1 MSKYAQDFNLEWL
14 DIIIDNGQSI
24 KLKLLFVEL
33 NLFEDLFSFT
43 CSGNVIL
50 EDALGLIQKLKLD
63 GSEVLDMGYRK
74 FADGEVDRR
83 KFRIY
88 KIGNRKPKGNKN
100 LEYFTMYFTSEE
112 LFISE
117 QLKITKSFKGMDIS
131 NMIARILYDE
141 DNGMNVDIGRIKGIQ
156 ESYGTYRFV
165 IPKLKPLEAISW
177 LSNYAL
183 PAEGA
188 GADML
193 FFETKKGFY
202 FNSLKTLFDKNP
214 YAVYKYQ
221 PSDLPGQ
228 PLENYFT
235 ILDYEFIKTF
245 DSLSATS
252 AGIYANR
259 LITIDPITRTKTVTD
274 FTKGDLNGYD
284 SGGTSLNRFGK
295 YSEEMYESNLKL
307 SLGNSTQKETEYIKK
322 SPNSVTEDIRAET
335 YIPNRIAQV
344 ALANRTIMKAIIPGN
359 SDITVGKIIYVS
371 LPALGVNDGNSA
383 TEDEYY
389 SGKYLVTAL
398 RHIIQSQGVFQT
410 VLELAKNTMVQTKPK
425 LGFPSQTVVI

>member
-1 MSKYAQDFNLEWL
+1 MANYAQDFNLEWI

-24 KLKLLFVEL
+24 KLKLLLVEL

-50 EDALGLIQKLKLD
+50 KDALGLVENLKLD
-63 GSEVLDMGYRK
+63 GSEILSIGYSK
-74 FADGEVDRR
+74 TKDTEIDERR
-83 KFRIY
+83 FRVY
-88 KIGNRKPKGNKN
+88 KIGNRKPTGNKN
-100 LEYFTMYFTSEE
+100 SEHFTMYFTSEE

-131 NMIARILYDE
+131 NMIWNILISE
-141 DNGMNVDIGRIKGIQ
+141 NNGMNVNLSRVKGIQ
-156 ESYGTYRFV
+156 ETYGLYDFV

-183 PAEGA
+183 PAQGA

-202 FNSLKTLFDKNP
+202 FNSLKTLFEKNP

-221 PSDLPGQ
+221 PSDLAGSK
-228 PLENYFT
+228 LDNFFN
-235 ILDYEFIKTF
+235 ILDYEFIKTY
-245 DSLSATS
+245 DSLSATNS
-252 AGIYANR
+252 GIYANR
-259 LITIDPITRTKTVTD
+259 LITIDPITRTKTTTD
-274 FTKGDLNGYD
+274 FSKGSLDGYD

-307 SLGNSTQKETEYIKK
+307 AFGNSTQSETDYIKQD
-322 SPNSVTEDIRAET
+322 PNSVAKNIRAET
-335 YIPNRIAQV
+335 YIPNRTAQI
-344 ALANRTIMKAIIPGN
+344 ALANYTVMKAIIPGN

-371 LPALGVNDGNSA
+371 LTSLGITDKNST

-389 SGKYLVTAL
+389 SGKYLVTGL

-410 VLELAKNTMVQTKPK
+410 VLELAKNTMQQKH
-425 LGFPSQTVVI
+425 PSQSVVIK